1 MLNIW
6 VTEAMICQ
14 FCNILLKWDEIFAN
28 LINRHKKVKELKES
42 KIQLEMTANFIS
54 F

>member
-1 MLNIW
+1 MSNRGNDMSVLQYLIEMRWN
-6 VTEAMICQ
+6 
-14 FCNILLKWDEIFAN
+14 FAN